1 MNDQITVII
10 PVFNTEKYLAEAI
23 ASVLSQTV
31 KPAGII
37 VIEDGSTDKSAE
49 VARQFEPFVRIIS
62 QENKGA
68 GAARNTGIINAS
80 GEYLAFLDADDLWAE
95 NKVEIQLSYLQN
107 YPGTDMVFGYVE
119 QFISPELTD
128 EHKSNLIP
136 ELEKMQGF
144 LAGAMLIKKTTF
156 LKVGF
161 FNEKLEL
168 GEFIDWFSRAKDL
181 GLTNEV
187 LPEILLRRRIHDANM
202 GIYKKHFKKDYTSIL
217 REAIARKRKANEQ
230 NK

>member
-1 MNDQITVII
+1 MHAGGEIDTAPELAKSFLSLTPGITYKKTISDEII
-10 PVFNTEKYLAEAI
+10 KEW
-23 ASVLSQTV
+23 
-31 KPAGII
+31 
-37 VIEDGSTDKSAE
+37 E
-49 VARQFEPFVRIIS
+49 V
-62 QENKGA
+62 
-68 GAARNTGIINAS
+68 NAS
-80 GEYLAFLDADDLWAE
+80 YSVSTYPKDDLIFKQSGGWGFYL
-95 NKVEIQLSYLQN
+95 NGGINTRLGGLTLSYWNGHQFYTPQGGRPFQN

-181 GLTNEV
+181 GLTYEV

-217 REAIARKRKANEQ
+217 REAIARKRKANE
-230 NK
+230 